1 MTTAFLFPG
10 QGSQSSGM
18 GTDLFSRYPE
28 LVKQSNEI
36 LGYSIEELCQNE
48 NDTQLNLTNY
58 TQPALYIVSCL
69 QNRLF
74 IENGKKALFA
84 AGHSVGEFAAL
95 ECANAFSFI
104 DGLRM
109 VIKRGEIMSKVT
121 GGGMAAVIGMEADQ
135 ISKVLLEENA
145 DQIDL
150 ANYNSPGQ
158 IVISGL
164 DEQIKRVL
172 QPIKEAGA
180 RMVIPLKVS
189 GAFHSRMMLEPANE
203 FSDFI
208 KNFNFS
214 VPSFPVFS
222 NVEAKAYESAESI
235 PELLVK
241 QIYSPVRWVEVIKG
255 LNHEGVIDF
264 QECGPGNVLT
274 KLLKQIL

>member
-69 QNRLF
+69 QSRLF

-222 NVEAKAYESAESI
+222 NVEAKAYESSESI

-255 LNHEGVIDF
+255 TN
-264 QECGPGNVLT
+264 
-274 KLLKQIL
+274 

>member
-1 MTTAFLFPG
+1 MVRKL
-10 QGSQSSGM
+10 S
-18 GTDLFSRYPE
+18 
-28 LVKQSNEI
+28 
-36 LGYSIEELCQNE
+36 
-48 NDTQLNLTNY
+48 
-58 TQPALYIVSCL
+58 
-69 QNRLF
+69 
-74 IENGKKALFA
+74 FA

-121 GGGMAAVIGMEADQ
+121 GGGMAAVIGMEVDQ

-180 RMVIPLKVS
+180 RMVVPLKVRVPLS
-189 GAFHSRMMLEPANE
+189 F
-203 FSDFI
+203 
-208 KNFNFS
+208 KND
-214 VPSFPVFS
+214 
-222 NVEAKAYESAESI
+222 A
-235 PELLVK
+235 
-241 QIYSPVRWVEVIKG
+241 
-255 LNHEGVIDF
+255 
-264 QECGPGNVLT
+264 
-274 KLLKQIL
+274 